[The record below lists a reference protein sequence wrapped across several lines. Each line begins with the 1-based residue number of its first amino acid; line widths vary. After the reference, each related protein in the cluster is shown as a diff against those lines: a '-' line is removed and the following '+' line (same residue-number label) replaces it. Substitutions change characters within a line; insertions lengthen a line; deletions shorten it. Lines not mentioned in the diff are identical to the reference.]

1 MACID
6 SRRLNFSAS
15 ILDAYLTILS
25 SLSSSSSVLMLR
37 GVLLRSVV
45 FFCSEYYQV
54 IPSCVCRSGVIC
66 FGFDGAGFCD
76 G

>member
-6 SRRLNFSAS
+6 SRRLDFSAS
-15 ILDAYLTILS
+15 ILDAYLTRLS

-45 FFCSEYYQV
+45 FFVVS
-54 IPSCVCRSGVIC
+54 ITR
-66 FGFDGAGFCD
+66 
-76 G
+76 